1 MELEA
6 RDYVSADAGIVSY
19 TMKTGGGFMIRNPQG
34 NLVLVRGI
42 MVITDRFY
50 LLVRPISGIA
60 MLVM

>member
-19 TMKTGGGFMIRNPQG
+19 TMKTGGFMIRNPQG

-50 LLVRPISGIA
+50 LWCAQFQV
-60 MLVM
+60 

>member
-34 NLVLVRGI
+34 NLVFSTVG
-42 MVITDRFY
+42 
-50 LLVRPISGIA
+50 
-60 MLVM
+60 

>member
-42 MVITDRFY
+42 MAITNRFY
-50 LLVRPISGIA
+50 LWCAQFQV
-60 MLVM
+60 